1 MNYMELIINLFIN
14 LFLTAMLYETVPLIL
29 KYFMKKRYSEKEAK
43 KTAAINTICVYTLI
57 TIYYIIFLDEVK
69 LANPAIALL
78 WWSVACN
85 ILKTSKK
92 IDKDKK
98 AETFVKHSYSLTPG
112 TEITGD
118 DIAVKDMLKQ
128 TRTTSSIESMK
139 LEKNR
144 IAKHAKVNESK
155 LSALENG
162 WKISTFILVIITI
175 LMMLLLIK
183 FSIDLESSNQEI
195 TNLNHTISFYKN
207 KYKSSLEKIQEL
219 SEESSWEKFKKE
231 KEQNINK

>member
-1 MNYMELIINLFIN
+1 MDYMELIINLFIN

-29 KYFMKKRYSEKEAK
+29 KYFMKKRYFEKEAK

-78 WWSVACN
+78 WWSVAFN

-92 IDKDKK
+92 IDKDRKT
-98 AETFVKHSYSLTPG
+98 ETFVKHSYSLTPG
-112 TEITGD
+112 AEITGD

-128 TRTTSSIESMK
+128 TKNTSSVEKIK

-155 LSALENG
+155 LSVLENR
-162 WKISTFILVIITI
+162 WKISTFILIIITV
-175 LMMLLLIK
+175 LMMMLLIK
-183 FSIDLESSNQEI
+183 FSIDLEASNQEI

-207 KYKSSLEKIQEL
+207 SLEKIQEL